1 MKRFI
6 KFALLL
12 TLALGLAGCSGDGT
26 LENGPEVTYEMAE
39 PRLLDGERQ
48 EILRVPVKEDCKAML
63 QYTYTT
69 DGQAGA
75 VLWLEN
81 GECELLMHEL
91 AATTDENYEN
101 IWEVGEIT
109 LLAGE
114 NVFSLSASEGGNVSC
129 RMTIQIDEL
138 DPDNFVLEEMDPNVL
153 VKES

>member
-6 KFALLL
+6 RCMLLL
-12 TLALGLAGCSGDGT
+12 TLVLGLAGCSEPT
-26 LENGPEVTYEMAE
+26 EENGPEISYRMEQ
-39 PRLLDGERQ
+39 RWLDAERQ

-69 DGQAGA
+69 DGQNGA

-81 GECELLMHEL
+81 GERELLMHEL
-91 AATTDENYEN
+91 AAATDENYEN

-114 NVFSLSASEGGNVSC
+114 NVFSLSAPAGEQVAC
-129 RMTIQIDEL
+129 TMTLALDEMDMQNL
-138 DPDNFVLEEMDPNVL
+138 VTDQMDPNVL
-153 VKES
+153 N

>member
-6 KFALLL
+6 RCMLLL
-12 TLALGLAGCSGDGT
+12 TLVLGLAGCSEPT
-26 LENGPEVTYEMAE
+26 EENGPEISYRMEQ
-39 PRLLDGERQ
+39 RWLDAERQ
-48 EILRVPVKEDCKAML
+48 EIFRVPVKEDCKAML

-69 DGQAGA
+69 DGQNGA

-81 GECELLMHEL
+81 GERELLMHEL

-114 NVFSLSASEGGNVSC
+114 NVFSLSAPAEEQVSC
-129 RMTIQIDEL
+129 QMTLKLDEME
-138 DPDNFVLEEMDPNVL
+138 PDNLETEQMDPAVLNVD
-153 VKES
+153 

>member
-6 KFALLL
+6 KCMLLL
-12 TLALGLAGCSGDGT
+12 TLVLGLAGCSEST
-26 LENGPEVTYEMAE
+26 EENGPEISYRMEQ
-39 PRLLDGERQ
+39 RWLDAERQ

-81 GECELLMHEL
+81 GERELLMHEL

-114 NVFSLSASEGGNVSC
+114 NVFSISAPEGGNVSC

-138 DPDNFVLEEMDPNVL
+138 DPDNFVLEEMDPNVQ

>member
-6 KFALLL
+6 KCMLLL
-12 TLALGLAGCSGDGT
+12 TLALGLAGCSEPT
-26 LENGPEVTYEMAE
+26 EENGPEISYRMEQ
-39 PRLLDGERQ
+39 RWLDAERQ

-81 GECELLMHEL
+81 GERELLMHEL

-114 NVFSLSASEGGNVSC
+114 NVFSLSAPAGEQVAC
-129 RMTIQIDEL
+129 TMTLAL
-138 DPDNFVLEEMDPNVL
+138 DEMDMENLVTDQIAPNVL
-153 VKES
+153 N

>member
-48 EILRVPVKEDCKAML
+48 EILRVPVEVDCKAML
-63 QYTYTT
+63 HYTYTT
-69 DGQAGA
+69 EDADGA

-81 GECELLMHEL
+81 DGETLLMDEL
-91 AATTDENYEN
+91 AAATDESYETL
-101 IWEVGEIT
+101 WQVGQIT
-109 LLAGE
+109 LRAGD
-114 NVFSLSASEGGNVSC
+114 NMFSLSAPAEEQVSC
-129 RMTIQIDEL
+129 QMTLKLDEME
-138 DPDNFVLEEMDPNVL
+138 PDNLETEQMDPAVLNVD
-153 VKES
+153 

>member
-48 EILRVPVKEDCKAML
+48 EILRVPVEVDCKAML
-63 QYTYTT
+63 HYTYTT
-69 DGQAGA
+69 EDADGA

-81 GECELLMHEL
+81 DGETLLMDEL
-91 AATTDENYEN
+91 AAATDESYETN
-101 IWEVGEIT
+101 WQVGQIT
-109 LLAGE
+109 LRAGD
-114 NVFSLSASEGGNVSC
+114 NVFSLSAPTGEQVSC
-129 RMTIQIDEL
+129 QMTLSLDEFDEDSL
-138 DPDNFVLEEMDPNVL
+138 LTEQMDPAVLNVD
-153 VKES
+153 

>member
-6 KFALLL
+6 RCMLLL
-12 TLALGLAGCSGDGT
+12 TLVLGLAGCSEPT
-26 LENGPEVTYEMAE
+26 EENGPEISYRMEQ
-39 PRLLDGERQ
+39 RWLDAERQ

-63 QYTYTT
+63 HYTYTT
-69 DGQAGA
+69 GDADGA

-81 GECELLMHEL
+81 DGETLLMDEL

-114 NVFSLSASEGGNVSC
+114 NVFSLSAPAGEQVAC
-129 RMTIQIDEL
+129 TMTLALDEMDMENL
-138 DPDNFVLEEMDPNVL
+138 VTDQMDPNVL
-153 VKES
+153 N

>member
-6 KFALLL
+6 KYALLL
-12 TLALGLAGCSGDGT
+12 ILALGLAGCSGDGT

-81 GECELLMHEL
+81 DGETLLMDEL
-91 AATTDENYEN
+91 AAATDESYETN
-101 IWEVGEIT
+101 WQVGQIT
-109 LLAGE
+109 LRAGD
-114 NVFSLSASEGGNVSC
+114 NVFSLSAPTGEQVSC
-129 RMTIQIDEL
+129 QMTLSLDEFDEDSL
-138 DPDNFVLEEMDPNVL
+138 LTEQMDPAVLNVD
-153 VKES
+153 

>member
-1 MKRFI
+1 MKHFI
-6 KFALLL
+6 KCMLLL
-12 TLALGLAGCSGDGT
+12 TLVLGLAGCSEST
-26 LENGPEVTYEMAE
+26 EENGPEISYRMEQ
-39 PRLLDGERQ
+39 RWLDAERQ

-81 GECELLMHEL
+81 GERELLMHEL

-109 LLAGE
+109 LRAGE
-114 NVFSLSASEGGNVSC
+114 NVFSLSAPTGEQVSC
-129 RMTIQIDEL
+129 QMTLSLDEFDEDSL
-138 DPDNFVLEEMDPNVL
+138 LTEQMDPAVLNVD
-153 VKES
+153 

>member
-48 EILRVPVKEDCKAML
+48 EILRVPVEVDCKAML
-63 QYTYTT
+63 HYTYTT
-69 DGQAGA
+69 EDADGA

-81 GECELLMHEL
+81 DGETLLMDEL
-91 AATTDENYEN
+91 AAATNESYETN
-101 IWEVGEIT
+101 WQVGQIT
-109 LLAGE
+109 LRAGD
-114 NVFSLSASEGGNVSC
+114 NVFSLSAPTGEQVSC
-129 RMTIQIDEL
+129 QMTLSLDEFDEDSL
-138 DPDNFVLEEMDPNVL
+138 LTEQMDPAVLNVD
-153 VKES
+153 

>member
-6 KFALLL
+6 RCMLLL
-12 TLALGLAGCSGDGT
+12 TLVLGLAGCSEPT
-26 LENGPEVTYEMAE
+26 EENGPEISYRMEQ
-39 PRLLDGERQ
+39 RWLDAERQ

-109 LLAGE
+109 LLAGD
-114 NVFSLSASEGGNVSC
+114 NVFSLSAPTGEPVSC
-129 RMTIQIDEL
+129 QMTLSLDEFDEDSL
-138 DPDNFVLEEMDPNVL
+138 LTEQMDPAVLNVD
-153 VKES
+153 

>member
-6 KFALLL
+6 RCMLLL
-12 TLALGLAGCSGDGT
+12 TLVLGLAGCSEPT
-26 LENGPEVTYEMAE
+26 EENGPEISYRMEQ
-39 PRLLDGERQ
+39 RWLDAERQ
-48 EILRVPVKEDCKAML
+48 EIFRVPVEVDCKAML

-114 NVFSLSASEGGNVSC
+114 NVFSLSAPAGEQVAC
-129 RMTIQIDEL
+129 TMTLAL
-138 DPDNFVLEEMDPNVL
+138 DEMDMENLVTDQIAPNVL
-153 VKES
+153 N

>member
-6 KFALLL
+6 RCMLLL
-12 TLALGLAGCSGDGT
+12 TLVLGLAGCSEPT
-26 LENGPEVTYEMAE
+26 EENGSEISYRMEQ
-39 PRLLDGERQ
+39 RWLDAERQ
-48 EILRVPVKEDCKAML
+48 EIFRVPVKEDCKAML

-69 DGQAGA
+69 DGQVGA

-114 NVFSLSASEGGNVSC
+114 NVFSLSAPEGGNVSC

>member
-6 KFALLL
+6 RCMLLL
-12 TLALGLAGCSGDGT
+12 TLVLGLAGCSEPT
-26 LENGPEVTYEMAE
+26 EENGPEISYRMEQ
-39 PRLLDGERQ
+39 RWLDAERQ
-48 EILRVPVKEDCKAML
+48 EIFRVPVKEDCKAML

-81 GECELLMHEL
+81 GERELLMHEL

-109 LLAGE
+109 LLAGD
-114 NVFSLSASEGGNVSC
+114 NVFSLSAPTGEQVSC
-129 RMTIQIDEL
+129 QMTLSLDEFDEDSL
-138 DPDNFVLEEMDPNVL
+138 LTEQMDPAVLNVD
-153 VKES
+153 

>member
-1 MKRFI
+1 MI
-6 KFALLL
+6 ILLL

-48 EILRVPVKEDCKAML
+48 EILRVPVEEDCKAML
-63 QYTYTT
+63 QYTYTP

-101 IWEVGEIT
+101 IWQVGQIT
-109 LLAGE
+109 LRAGD
-114 NVFSLSASEGGNVSC
+114 NVFSLSAPTGEQVSC
-129 RMTIQIDEL
+129 QMTLSLDEFDEDSL
-138 DPDNFVLEEMDPNVL
+138 LTEQMDPAVLNVD
-153 VKES
+153 

>member
-6 KFALLL
+6 RCMLLL
-12 TLALGLAGCSGDGT
+12 TLVLGLAGCSEPT
-26 LENGPEVTYEMAE
+26 EENGPEISYRMEQ
-39 PRLLDGERQ
+39 RWLDAERQ

-91 AATTDENYEN
+91 AATTDESYETT
-101 IWEVGEIT
+101 WQVGQIT
-109 LLAGE
+109 LRAGD
-114 NVFSLSASEGGNVSC
+114 NVFSISAPEGGNVSC

-138 DPDNFVLEEMDPNVL
+138 DPDNFVLEEMDPNVQ